1 MPKKTT
7 NGYICISDEEQSRI
21 WDIYDNIQHIAENAG
36 GADYEDCVKEFNM
49 LAEQMKELK
58 NILKIKEII

>member
-1 MPKKTT
+1 MKECS
-7 NGYICISDEEQSRI
+7 NGYICISDEEQKRI
-21 WDIYDNIQHIAENAG
+21 WEIYDNIEEIAKCAG
-36 GADYEDCVKEFNM
+36 GADYKDCKKEYNM

>member
-1 MPKKTT
+1 MKKCS
-7 NGYICISDEEQSRI
+7 NESVCISDEEQSRI

-36 GADYEDCVKEFNM
+36 GADYEDCKKEFNM

-58 NILKIKEII
+58 NILNIKEII

>member
-1 MPKKTT
+1 MQEYP

-36 GADYEDCVKEFNM
+36 GADYEDCIKEFDM
-49 LAEQMKELK
+49 LAEQMKKLK
-58 NILKIKEII
+58 NILNIKEII